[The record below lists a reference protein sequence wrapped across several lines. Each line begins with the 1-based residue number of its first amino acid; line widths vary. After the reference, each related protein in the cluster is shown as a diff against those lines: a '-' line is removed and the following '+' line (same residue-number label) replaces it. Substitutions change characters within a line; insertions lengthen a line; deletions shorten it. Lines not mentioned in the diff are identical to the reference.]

1 MLWPPSLA
9 GTWYPFEPKAVQTTL
24 LFPSSTTEYPDHG
37 VRLPKFDSGLL
48 ERQRVDAHWI
58 TQTAGEM
65 TARASLW
72 HGEVPLLEGERLGVI
87 GHFAASDVEAG
98 TAILTRACAELAA
111 AGCTLAVGPM
121 DRNTWHS
128 YRFVTEA
135 GDAPAFFLEPSH
147 PLDWPSQWKMAGFTP
162 LAGYHSTVSEN
173 AAANEPD
180 PRQQAASQ
188 RMHDAGV
195 RLRPLDIAHWN
206 EELRRIYAVAVV
218 SFGDNYLYTPLPERE
233 FLELYDPL
241 RHLLRPEMVLLAEN
255 AAGETVGFALGMPDR
270 LDLTNETLIV
280 KTVAVR
286 PEQAGTGLGRL
297 LVGGVQAA
305 GTTLGFHRVIHA
317 LMYDGNVSRHLS
329 ARFGTR
335 LLRRY
340 SLFSRRLT

>member
-1 MLWPPSLA
+1 M
-9 GTWYPFEPKAVQTTL
+9 QTTL
-24 LFPSSTTEYPDHG
+24 LVPSSATAYPDAG
-37 VRLPKFDSGLL
+37 RRLPAFDPALP

-58 TQTAGEM
+58 AQTAGEM

-72 HGEVPLLEGERLGVI
+72 HREVPVLAGERLGVL
-87 GHFAASDVEAG
+87 GHFAAADAQAG

-121 DRNTWHS
+121 DGNTWRS

-135 GDAPAFFLEPSH
+135 GEAPAFFLEPGH
-147 PLDWPSQWKMAGFTP
+147 PPDWPSQWRMAGFTP
-162 LAGYHSTVSEN
+162 LAGYHSTVGEN
-173 AAANEPD
+173 AVANESD
-180 PRQQAASQ
+180 PRQQAASR
-188 RMHDAGV
+188 RMQDAGV
-195 RLRPLDIAHWN
+195 RLRPLDLVRWN
-206 EELRRIYAVAVV
+206 EELRRIYAVAAV
-218 SFGDNYLYTPLPERE
+218 SFRDNYLYTPLPERG

-241 RHLLRPEMVLLAEN
+241 RPLLRPETVLLAEN
-255 AAGETVGFALGMPDR
+255 AAGGTVGFALGLPDR
-270 LDLTNETLIV
+270 LDPTNGTLIV
-280 KTVAVR
+280 KTVAVL

-305 GTTLGFHRVIHA
+305 GAALGFRRVIHA

-340 SLFSRRLT
+340 TLFSRRLR

>member
-1 MLWPPSLA
+1 M
-9 GTWYPFEPKAVQTTL
+9 QTTL
-24 LFPSSTTEYPDHG
+24 LVPRSATGYSG
-37 VRLPKFDSGLL
+37 RSGRLPEFDPTLL

-58 TQTAGEM
+58 TQTAGET
-65 TARASLW
+65 TARVSLW
-72 HGEVPLLEGERLGVI
+72 YGEVPLLAGERLGVI
-87 GHFAASDVEAG
+87 GHFAAANAQAG

-121 DRNTWHS
+121 DGNTWRSH
-128 YRFVTEA
+128 RFVTEA
-135 GDAPAFFLEPSH
+135 GDAPAFFLEPGH
-147 PLDWPSQWKMAGFTP
+147 PPDWPSQWRTAGFTP

-180 PRQQAASQ
+180 LRQRAASQ
-188 RMHDAGV
+188 RMQDAGV
-195 RLRPLDIAHWN
+195 RLRPLDMARWN

-218 SFGDNYLYTPLPERE
+218 SFRDNYLYTPLPEHE
-233 FLELYDPL
+233 FLELYGPW
-241 RHLLRPEMVLLAEN
+241 RHLLRPEMVLLAED
-255 AAGETVGFALGMPDR
+255 AAGETVGFALGLPDR
-270 LDLTNETLIV
+270 LDPTNETFIV

-286 PEQAGTGLGRL
+286 PEHAGTGLGRL

-305 GTTLGFHRVIHA
+305 GTTLGCHRVIHA